1 LSFQPFT
8 VKYVV
13 RAKFNVEGV
22 VEKPDVIGAVF
33 GQTEGLFGTELDL
46 RELQKSGRIGRI
58 EIDLKSEKDKTD
70 GSITIPTSLDRVS
83 TAIIAASIESI
94 DRIGPCQANVNLVKI
109 EDVRESKRKAIIERA
124 KEILHSWNLEKRPE
138 TEEIFREVSEILK
151 ATKVESFGPDK
162 LPAGSEVG
170 SSKEIFIVEGR
181 ADVIVMM
188 KLGIQNVIALEGV
201 KVPETIIRL
210 SKEKECTAFLD
221 GDHGGDLILKELMQV
236 ATIKYVAR
244 APSGKEVE
252 DLTAKEIEAALQKK
266 RPIEEFKEARETREY
281 RQPRE
286 PREYRERRGRRER
299 REPRESREP
308 RGFREPSEPMESG
321 EPREA
326 GEEGEAEQPR
336 KKRKKVLVPKE
347 IVDAASKLKGTLE
360 AILLNEQMQE
370 VGRMP
375 VSELADKIKEA
386 QNVNTIVFDGV
397 TTQRLIDV
405 ASEKGI
411 KFLVAAR
418 TAEVVKQPLNVNLL
432 TFEEV
437 LD

>member
-1 LSFQPFT
+1 MSFQPFT

-13 RAKFNVEGV
+13 RAKFGVEGV

-70 GSITIPTSLDRVS
+70 GSISIPTSLDRVS

-151 ATKVESFGPDK
+151 TTKVESYGPDK

-170 SSKEIFIVEGR
+170 SLKELIIVEGR
-181 ADVIVMM
+181 ADVIVLM
-188 KLGIQNVIALEGV
+188 KLGIQNVVALEGV

-210 SKEKECTAFLD
+210 TKEKECTAFLD
-221 GDHGGDLILKELMQV
+221 GDHGGDLILKELQQV

-252 DLTAKEIEAALQKK
+252 DLTAKEIEVALSKK
-266 RPIEEFKEARETREY
+266 RPIEEA
-281 RQPRE
+281 RE
-286 PREYRERRGRRER
+286 PREFRGRRGRRER
-299 REPRESREP
+299 KEPIELREPREL
-308 RGFREPSEPMESG
+308 REPSEA
-321 EPREA
+321 RE
-326 GEEGEAEQPR
+326 EREAEQPK

-347 IVDAASKLKGTLE
+347 IMDAASKLKGTLE

-375 VSELADKIKEA
+375 VSELADKIREA
-386 QNVNTIVFDGV
+386 ENVNTIVFDGV

-405 ASEKGI
+405 ASEKNI

-418 TAEVVKQPLNVNLL
+418 IAEVVKQPLNVNLL

-437 LD
+437 LE